1 MTWDQNDTAWHFIF
15 SHTVSTKS
23 EIEMLEDIDI
33 TPEIANALGR
43 AYSYLLERRKGRK
56 VAPIGVVELSPYP
69 KTEVE
74 YVSRPIVEELADNL

>member
-1 MTWDQNDTAWHFIF
+1 
-15 SHTVSTKS
+15 
-23 EIEMLEDIDI
+23 MLDDVEI
-33 TPEIANALGR
+33 TPEMANALGK

-56 VAPIGVVELSPYP
+56 VASIGVVELSPYP